1 VSGEVSL
8 DGLYDVPVSVTAR
21 LVGGPY
27 DGREQPFPAGLLND
41 VSPRLILV
49 APPDGLLPVTD
60 GSGPPRRLERVAYEA
75 LRDADGF
82 LSRDD
87 AGRVRFDY
95 WGFQ

>member
-1 VSGEVSL
+1 VSDYREL
-8 DGLYDVPVSVTAR
+8 AGLYDAPATVIAR

-27 DGREQPFPAGLLND
+27 DGREQPFPADLLNS
-41 VSPRLILV
+41 VCPRLVLI

-87 AGRVRFDY
+87 AGRVRFDF
-95 WGFQ
+95 WGVQ